1 MQIEAT
7 EISISFKIHFDISWY
22 IEIWLDEQENAF
34 INYQLRYDKI
44 YLKLNRWLDKL
55 KFFILLQ
62 RKI

>member
-44 YLKLNRWLDKL
+44 DRWLDKL